1 MRKFL
6 KKIILFLIEF
16 IEKIEYR
23 NLELDEDDI
32 SKKIIDTIDI
42 SDEGLMV
49 LSHDG
54 YHPITHIH
62 KTQPY
67 HIYTLTLESG
77 DMLECADNHIVFCK
91 GFVQKFV
98 KDLTED
104 DFVMTKYGLSK
115 VKSVTKSKNKVSM
128 YDITVDSVDHSYY
141 GNNIL
146 NHNTVIA
153 AVFILHYIIFNYD
166 RHVAIAANKYATATE
181 IMDKIKE
188 MMNYLPFFMKP
199 GVKINNM
206 SKMSFAN
213 GCRIEAQA
221 TTKRSFIGYTIHLL
235 YLDEFAHVEPHIL
248 DEFYENIMPTV
259 SSMEDSKII
268 VTSTPN
274 GYNKFFDLYQGAVD
288 GKNSYHPLRVDWWQ
302 VPGRDEKW
310 KEKMIFDC
318 GGEDEFMRQYGN
330 SFLST
335 GNTLLSPDS
344 LAKLQ
349 KNRVKYVFRE
359 IVELEKNWDEEFKN
373 LKWKPDFDLEDLR
386 NPRYLWVMAIDLAEG
401 GGGDNS
407 VLNIFRLQPKPK
419 ELISSIDVTSEDYR
433 KSDFFQLVQVG
444 RFKSNTI
451 DITTLAK
458 LVNILTPRIINSDK
472 IRIVC
477 EYNAFGGEF
486 IFQLQNVFG
495 DKNNFD
501 MSTVLKFKHSEEAK
515 AKKYGLKVRADNK
528 PVMCINLKGLI
539 ASDGIVVSDED
550 TVGEFEVFSKVGNSW
565 KASRDH
571 DDLAMSTVDVTAIFD
586 HPYFDVMMEEVMYEE
601 GNKEIAKLF
610 EEKIDEK
617 FGNVYDNNDFINMNM
632 NVSIEMGYQN
642 NDFGNLFGNR
652 TSLYK

>member
-1 MRKFL
+1 MKKIL
-6 KKIILFLIEF
+6 KSIILFLIGL
-16 IEKIEYR
+16 IERYEYR
-23 NLELDEDDI
+23 NMCLDEDDV

-42 SDEGLMV
+42 SDKNIRV

-54 YHPITHIH
+54 YHQITHIH

-77 DMLECADNHIVFCK
+77 DTLECADNHIVFCD

-98 KDLTED
+98 KDLTCD
-104 DFVMTKYGLSK
+104 DFVLTENGPSR
-115 VKSVTKSKNKVSM
+115 VRSVERSGHKVSM
-128 YDITVDSVDHSYY
+128 YDISVDSPDHSYY
-141 GNNIL
+141 GNGIL

-199 GVKINNM
+199 GVKINNI

-248 DEFYENIMPTV
+248 NEFYENIMPTV

-288 GKNSYHPLRVDWWQ
+288 GKNSFHPIRVDWWQ

-310 KEKMIFDC
+310 KEKMVFDC

-349 KNRVKYVFRE
+349 KNRVKYVYKEIMEVEKSWCDEFR
-359 IVELEKNWDEEFKN
+359 D
-373 LKWKPDFDLEDLR
+373 LKWHPDFNVLDLKD
-386 NPRYLWVMAIDLAEG
+386 PKHMWVLSIDLAEG
-401 GGGDNS
+401 GGGDSS
-407 VLNIFRLQPKPK
+407 VINFFRMEVKPK
-419 ELISSIDVTSEDYR
+419 DMVTTIDVKSDDYR
-433 KSDFFQLVQVG
+433 KSDFFRLVQVG
-444 RFKSNTI
+444 RFRSNVT
-451 DITTLAK
+451 DIPTLAK
-458 LVNILTPRIINSDK
+458 LVYIMVMRVMDSDK
-472 IRIVC
+472 VRIVC

-486 IFQLQNVFG
+486 VFQLQNVFG
-495 DKNNFD
+495 DNNNFD
-501 MSTVLKFKHSEEAK
+501 LSTVLKFKHSEDSK
-515 AKKYGLKVRADNK
+515 IRKYGIKVNGNNK
-528 PVMCINLKGLI
+528 PVMCMNLKGLI
-539 ASDGIVVSDED
+539 ASDGIVVTDDD
-550 TVGEFEVFSKVGNSW
+550 TVGEFEVFSKVGNTW
-565 KASRDH
+565 KASRDN
-571 DDLAMSTVDVTAIFD
+571 DDLAMSVVDVTAVFD
-586 HPYFDVMMEEVMYEE
+586 HPYFDVMMEEVMYGG
-601 GNKEIAKLF
+601 GNEDVASLF
-610 EEKIDEK
+610 ESKLDEK
-617 FGNVYDNNDFINMNM
+617 FEDVYDNNRYLQSTPQYRQM
-632 NVSIEMGYQN
+632 EQ
-642 NDFGNLFGNR
+642 NDFYNMFQKNR
-652 TSLYK
+652 NSLYM

>member
-1 MRKFL
+1 MRKII
-6 KKIILFLIEF
+6 KNIILFLIEL
-16 IEKIEYR
+16 IEKYEYR
-23 NLELDEDDI
+23 NMSLDEDDI

-42 SDEGLMV
+42 SNDNLKV

-67 HIYTLTLESG
+67 RVYTLTLESG
-77 DMLECADNHIVFCK
+77 DKLECADNHIVFCE

-98 KDLTED
+98 KDLTKD
-104 DFVMTKYGLSK
+104 DFVITKNGLSK
-115 VKSVTKSKNKVSM
+115 VKSVEKSKFKVSM
-128 YDITVDSVDHSYY
+128 YDVTVDSEEHSYF

-146 NHNTVIA
+146 SHNTVIA
-153 AVFILHYIIFNYD
+153 AIFILHYIIFNFD

-199 GVKINNM
+199 GVKVNNI

-213 GCRIEAQA
+213 GCRIEAQS

-288 GKNSYHPLRVDWWQ
+288 GKNSYHPIRVDWWQ

-349 KNRVKYVFRE
+349 KNRVKYIYRT
-359 IVELEKNWDEEFKN
+359 IPELEMNWDEEWSN
-373 LKWKPDFDLEDLR
+373 LKWHPDFDVSDLK
-386 NPRYLWVMAIDLAEG
+386 NPKYCWVMSIDLAEG
-401 GGGDNS
+401 GGGDS
-407 VLNIFRLQPKPK
+407 SILNIFRLQTKPK
-419 ELISSIDVTSEDYR
+419 ELIAHIDVKSEDYV
-433 KSDFFQLVQVG
+433 KSDFFQFVQVG

-451 DITTLAK
+451 DITKLAK
-458 LVNILTPRIINSDK
+458 LVNILTPKVINPDK

-486 IFQLQNVFG
+486 IMRLQNVFG
-495 DKNNFD
+495 DKNEFD
-501 MSTVLKFKHSEEAK
+501 ISTVLKFKHSDDATTR
-515 AKKYGLKVRADNK
+515 KYGLKIRVDNK
-528 PVMCINLKGLI
+528 PIMCIKLKGLV
-539 ASDGIVVSDED
+539 ASDGIIVTDDD
-550 TVGEFEVFSKVGNSW
+550 TVGEFEVFSRVGNSW
-565 KASRDH
+565 KATRDN
-571 DDLAMSTVDVTAIFD
+571 DDLAMSTVNLTSIYD
-586 HPYFDVMMEEVMYEE
+586 HPYLDVMMEEVMYEE
-601 GNKEIAKLF
+601 GNEEIAKLF
-610 EEKIDEK
+610 EMKLDEK
-617 FGNVYDNNDFINMNM
+617 FSNVYDNNDFMNDKK
-632 NVSIEMGYQN
+632 E
-642 NDFGNLFGNR
+642 
-652 TSLYK
+652 SLYQPSSTDLFSSLYRSKNTLYS

>member
-23 NLELDEDDI
+23 NLEIDEDDI

-67 HIYTLTLESG
+67 HIYTLVLESG
-77 DMLECADNHIVFCK
+77 DKLECADNHIVFCK
-91 GFVQKFV
+91 GFEQKFV
-98 KDLTED
+98 KDLTTD
-104 DFVMTKYGLSK
+104 DLVITKYGLSK
-115 VKSVTKSKNKVSM
+115 VKSVTKSKHKISM
-128 YDITVDSVDHSYY
+128 YDVTVDSYDHSYY

-181 IMDKIKE
+181 IMEKIKE

-199 GVKINNM
+199 GVKINNV

-213 GCRIEAQA
+213 GCRIEAQS

-268 VTSTPN
+268 ITSTPN
-274 GYNKFFDLYQGAVD
+274 GYNKFFDIYQAAVE
-288 GKNSYHPLRVDWWQ
+288 GKNSYHPIRVDWWQ

-330 SFLST
+330 SFLVT

-349 KNRVKYVFRE
+349 MNRVKYVYKE
-359 IVELEKNWDEEFKN
+359 IVEVEKSWDDEFKN
-373 LKWKPDFDLEDLR
+373 LKWHPDFDVEDLKDQK
-386 NPRYLWVMAIDLAEG
+386 YVWAISIDLSAG

-407 VLNIFRLQPKPK
+407 ILNFFRLQVKPK
-419 ELISSIDVTSEDYR
+419 ELVSEIDVKSDEYR

-444 RFKSNTI
+444 RFKSNTA
-451 DITTLAK
+451 DLTTLAK
-458 LVNILTPRIINSDK
+458 LVYIMVTRVMSSDK
-472 IRIVC
+472 VRIVC

-486 IFQLQNVFG
+486 IYQLQNVFG
-495 DKNNFD
+495 DRNEFD
-501 MSTVLKFKHSEEAK
+501 MSTVLKFKHTEDAK
-515 AKKYGLKVRADNK
+515 VRKFGLKVRGDNK
-528 PVMCINLKGLI
+528 PVMCINLRGLV
-539 ASDGIVVSDED
+539 ASDSIVISDDD
-550 TVGEFEVFSKVGNSW
+550 TIGEFEVFSKVGSSW
-565 KASRDH
+565 KATRDN
-571 DDLAMSTVDVTAIFD
+571 DDLAMSVVDLTAIFD
-586 HPYFDVMMEEVMYEE
+586 HPYFDVMMEEAMYCE
-601 GNKEIAKLF
+601 GNEELSKLF
-610 EEKIDEK
+610 EAKLDEK
-617 FGNVYDNNDFINMNM
+617 FSTIYDNNDTLMDNWKHQ
-632 NVSIEMGYQN
+632 YTHD
-642 NDFGNLFGNR
+642 NDFHNIYQKNK
-652 TSLYK
+652 TTLYS

>member
-1 MRKFL
+1 M
-6 KKIILFLIEF
+6 LIQF
-16 IEKIEYR
+16 IEKYEYK
-23 NLELDEDDI
+23 NIELDEDDI
-32 SKKIIDTIDI
+32 NKKIIDTIDI
-42 SDEGLMV
+42 TDEGLSI

-67 HIYTLTLESG
+67 TVYELELESG
-77 DMLECADNHIVFCK
+77 DKLECADNHIVFCS
-91 GFVQKFV
+91 GFEQKFV
-98 KDLTED
+98 KNLTEND
-104 DFVMTKYGLSK
+104 YVITKYGNSK
-115 VKSVTKSKNKVSM
+115 VKSIVKTNRKISM
-128 YDITVDSVDHSYY
+128 YDVTVDSEDHSYY

-166 RHVAIAANKYATATE
+166 KHVAIAANKYATATE

-188 MMNYLPFFMKP
+188 MMDYLPFFMKP
-199 GVKINNM
+199 GVKINNL

-259 SSMEDSKII
+259 SSMEDSKIVI
-268 VTSTPN
+268 TSTPN
-274 GYNKFFDLYQGAVD
+274 GYNKFFDIYQGAVD
-288 GKNSYHPLRVDWWQ
+288 GKNSYNPIRVDWWQ

-310 KEKMIFDC
+310 KEKMIYDC

-349 KNRVKYVFRE
+349 KRRVKYKYRE
-359 IVELEKNWDEEFKN
+359 LIELEKYWDDEFKN
-373 LKWKPDFDLEDLR
+373 LMFHPDFNVEDLK
-386 NPRYLWVMAIDLAEG
+386 NPDYLWAMSIDLAEG

-407 VLNIFRLQPKPK
+407 ILNLFRLKTKPK
-419 ELISSIDVTSEDYR
+419 EQISNIDVKSEDYD
-433 KSDFFQLVQVG
+433 KSDFFQLEQVG

-451 DITTLAK
+451 TLETLAK
-458 LVNILTPRIINSDK
+458 LVYILTPKIINPDK
-472 IRIVC
+472 IRIIC

-486 IFQLQNVFG
+486 IYQLQNVFS
-495 DKNNFD
+495 DRNDFD
-501 MSTVLKFKHSEEAK
+501 MSTILKFKHSEDAK
-515 AKKYGLKVRADNK
+515 VKKYGLKVRSDNK
-528 PVMCINLKGLI
+528 PVMCIKLKGLI
-539 ASDGIVVSDED
+539 ASDGIVVTDDD

-571 DDLAMSTVDVTAIFD
+571 DDLAMSVVDLTAIFD
-586 HPYFDVMMEEVMYEE
+586 HPYFDVMMEEVMYAKGNEE
-601 GNKEIAKLF
+601 ISKLF
-610 EEKIDEK
+610 ENKIDEK
-617 FGNVYDNNDFINMNM
+617 FGSIYDNNDYMN
-632 NVSIEMGYQN
+632 NILDNPYRQSDTGYFDDYFN
-642 NDFGNLFGNR
+642 NKNGIYR
-652 TSLYK
+652 